1 MARHTSKVGDVV
13 FTFALMAKSSGRRLR
28 GDGVVMTA
36 VRYGTNYVWAT
47 FFHKPFTT
55 AWNDYR

>member
-1 MARHTSKVGDVV
+1 MSKVGDVV

-55 AWNDYR
+55 AWHDYR